1 MPATEMYTLLVKE
14 TGRDYWQEHIEQGID
29 EDIPRP
35 LCDMTDAEIQRWT
48 RLAYLRFY
56 YRPKYMAR
64 ALTRM
69 KSPDELSRSLKTAWE
84 MLTNGGHSGGD
95 AGMEVLA

>member
-1 MPATEMYTLLVKE
+1 MRE
-14 TGRDYWQEHIEQGID
+14 TGRDFWREHIESGVD

-64 ALTRM
+64 ALRRM
-69 KSPDELSRSLKTAWE
+69 KSKEELARSVKTAWQMVWNDPGE
-84 MLTNGGHSGGD
+84 SADD

>member
-1 MPATEMYTLLVKE
+1 
-14 TGRDYWQEHIEQGID
+14 
-29 EDIPRP
+29 
-35 LCDMTDAEIQRWT
+35 MTDEEIQKWT

-64 ALTRM
+64 AASRL
-69 KSPDELSRSLKTAWE
+69 KSYDELKRSAETAIK
-84 MLTNGGHSGGD
+84 MLTEPVDRDD